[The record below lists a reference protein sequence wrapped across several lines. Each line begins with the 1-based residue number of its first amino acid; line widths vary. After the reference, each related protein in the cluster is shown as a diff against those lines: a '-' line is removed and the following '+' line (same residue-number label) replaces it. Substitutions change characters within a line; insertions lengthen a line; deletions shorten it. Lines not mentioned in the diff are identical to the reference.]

1 MLADFFT
8 KPLQGRKFHLFRN
21 ILMEYASIRSL
32 NDADTSIKERVEI
45 INENRNVSEESSI
58 IQRSYADV
66 VKGAN
71 AGNQKFS
78 DLSDTK
84 Q

>member
-21 ILMEYASIRSL
+21 VLMGYASISSL
-32 NDADTSIKERVEI
+32 NDADTSIKERVEM

-58 IQRSYADV
+58 MQRSYADV
-66 VKGAN
+66 AKGS
-71 AGNQKFS
+71 GM
-78 DLSDTK
+78 SDTK